1 MLEET
6 LRKGNALQSQIA
18 MSNAVLDDYEKL
30 KDEDGFHLR
39 INVLANGSHSE
50 FLGVPVDDKESI
62 EKIIHP
68 VTTNYT
74 IVTLLVVTVA
84 IFVKIIL

>member
-39 INVLANGSHSE
+39 INVLANGSRSDV
-50 FLGVPVDDKESI
+50 LGIPVDDSESI
-62 EKIIHP
+62 EKII
-68 VTTNYT
+68 
-74 IVTLLVVTVA
+74 A
-84 IFVKIIL
+84 IIREYRDKRQKEFDEL